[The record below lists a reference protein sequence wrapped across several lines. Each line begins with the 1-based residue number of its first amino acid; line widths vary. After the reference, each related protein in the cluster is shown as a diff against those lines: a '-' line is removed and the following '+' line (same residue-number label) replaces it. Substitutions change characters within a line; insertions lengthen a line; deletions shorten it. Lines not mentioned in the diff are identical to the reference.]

1 MPAKDYVV
9 NLKPVFPIFTPQFNV
24 TEMCANPRF
33 TDQEASKIFFL
44 SKRMISFFDRS
55 LFSNRMIGLETAV
68 HFN

>member
-9 NLKPVFPIFTPQFNV
+9 NLKPVFPTCTPQFNV

-33 TDQEASKIFFL
+33 TDQEASKIFL